1 MGGSLDIMKLRTLIR
16 SIIKENLNPP
26 QRRSVI
32 IHFEDGNTIPTDIN
46 GTEEE
51 INDYY
56 LGKYFNFGDSNDD
69 RDKMVKAVR
78 VEFLDGDG
86 TQEYVEPYAI

>member
-1 MGGSLDIMKLRTLIR
+1 MELRPLIR

-26 QRRSVI
+26 QRRSIRV
-32 IHFEDGNTIPTDIN
+32 HYEDGNVVPTEIN

-56 LGKYFNFGDSNDD
+56 VGKYFNFGVED
-69 RDKMVKAVR
+69 DKMVKAVR